1 MLKKML
7 KNSFLYP
14 VLSLT
19 YQKFLSIGDKGY
31 VLMLH
36 RVAEHNSSGIVENE
50 NMKISPA
57 FLDSFIAK
65 CKKKYE
71 IIASDKICE
80 YIKSGN
86 KKKFLVFTFDDG
98 YKDNFSTALPVFE
111 KYDAPFTIFV
121 ASDFPNKKAVMWW
134 YGLEELLQ
142 QTEKIVLSNG
152 KEYSCKSF
160 DEKNK
165 AFCELRSE
173 ILKIEQTQ
181 LFGELQKIFSAY
193 QINWHKYCDELCM
206 TWSDVAE
213 LVKNPLVT
221 IGAHTAHHYNLHALP
236 SEKDVHSE
244 ISEGITEFKKKI
256 GDKEIIEKLTKQI
269 NQNEEKKE
277 KLSMKSVVENAI
289 SEGTTAEQ
297 VENADNVEELAR
309 KTEEV
314 ELEGETKND

>member
-14 VLSLT
+14 VLSLAH
-19 YQKFLSIGDKGY
+19 QKILSIGDKGY

-36 RVAEHNSSGIVENE
+36 RIAEHNPNGIIENE

-57 FLDSFIAK
+57 FLDSFITK

-86 KKKFLVFTFDDG
+86 KKKFIVFTMDDG
-98 YKDNFSTALPVFE
+98 YKDNFTNALSVFE
-111 KYDAPFTIFV
+111 KHNVPFTIFV
-121 ASDFPNKKAVMWW
+121 ASDFPNKKAIMWW

-142 QTEKIVLSNG
+142 QNERIALSNG
-152 KEYSCKSF
+152 KEYFCKNF

-173 ILKIEQTQ
+173 ILKIEQTH
-181 LFGELQKIFSAY
+181 LFDELPKIFSEY
-193 QINWHKYCDELCM
+193 LIDCRKYCDELCM
-206 TWSDVAE
+206 TWGDVAE

-236 SEKDVHSE
+236 TAKDVQNE
-244 ISEGITEFKKKI
+244 ISEGIAEFKRHIDFVPTVFAYPFGSPNEITEREINALKDMKFKYAFI
-256 GDKEIIEKLTKQI
+256 GTGGGV
-269 NQNEEKKE
+269 KKE
-277 KLSMKSVVENAI
+277 FDLFAVPRIALIEN
-289 SEGTTAEQ
+289 
-297 VENADNVEELAR
+297 VRLP
-309 KTEEV
+309 
-314 ELEGETKND
+314 L